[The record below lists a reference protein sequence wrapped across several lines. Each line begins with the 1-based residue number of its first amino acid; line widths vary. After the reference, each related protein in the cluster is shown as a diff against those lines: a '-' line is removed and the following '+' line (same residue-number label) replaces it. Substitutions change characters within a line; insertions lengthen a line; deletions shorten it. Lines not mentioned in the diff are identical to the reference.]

1 MYLSIVV
8 SGIGTDFVAHHE
20 LFGLHLLPVWWTRDL
35 FMLQFLG
42 IYHHVL
48 DFLDKP
54 DKGNDGRNVSNVD
67 ASDGYI
73 VRSFYSF
80 RIT

>member
-1 MYLSIVV
+1 
-8 SGIGTDFVAHHE
+8 
-20 LFGLHLLPVWWTRDL
+20 
-35 FMLQFLG
+35 MLQFLG
-42 IYHHVL
+42 IYHHVF